1 MFSIVLSINEQPT
14 MKYLPF
20 LSSLVI
26 ISPLLWVPSASA
38 QTKVSFACDVSTKVP
53 RTVARTETKE
63 VNLIVWESKAFTSS
77 GFTPERRCNEVSDR
91 LQKYAKGG
99 NLRYITTGKI
109 NNQNVVCVAAYRN
122 GQCRPNGLILT
133 LKNDE
138 NPREVL
144 ESLFETA
151 FKVSGGKPLT
161 RSEKVTLDL
170 DKVLNETIQEPVK

>member
-1 MFSIVLSINEQPT
+1 
-14 MKYLPF
+14 MKYLTF
-20 LSSLVI
+20 LTTLLI
-26 ISPLLWVPSASA
+26 TSPLLCLQPAGA

-53 RTVARTETKE
+53 RTVARTEKKE
-63 VNLIVWESKAFTSS
+63 VNLIVWESKAFQTS

-109 NNQNVVCVAAYRN
+109 NNQNVICVAAYKN

-170 DKVLNETIQEPVK
+170 EKVLSADETAPEPIK